1 MLVNRSK
8 IIISDPHSMVDASI
22 KISAAG
28 MQPQETVT
36 FHLIKKINEER
47 YLASQASFVADPEGK
62 VELDHQA
69 PIHGTYCG
77 VDGMA
82 LFWSMEPTVKNAL
95 THVLDEKYN
104 QPDTRDELSPQTS
117 LMLLETHDEIV
128 AHQAVTRH
136 WTSNDTVKQTV
147 REAGLIGNFFYNKD
161 LKPRPGI
168 IVVGG
173 SEGGMNEKTAA
184 LLASHGF
191 SVFALAYFGVE
202 NLQKQLRDIP
212 LEYVE
217 SAIKWLQKRSEV
229 QAGGFGIHGTSRGSE
244 LALWSAA
251 LFPEITAVVSLN
263 GSAVSFSGI
272 VPWSND
278 PTLPPAWTYQGQPLP
293 YLQPDNPVQ
302 LANECKEMWI
312 SQKGNPFR
320 KWHDGLSANID
331 WLERATIPLEKING
345 EVLMI
350 SGSADESWDSAAL
363 SEQGLRRKT
372 QNDPAAIS
380 KHLIYDGAGHYIGI
394 PYLRAISPD
403 PGTKQQ
409 LAEASVDSWKKTI
422 EFFKQRLCT

>member
-1 MLVNRSK
+1 MNRPK
-8 IIISDPHSMVDASI
+8 IMISASHSMVDAPI
-22 KISAAG
+22 KISAVG
-28 MQPQETVT
+28 MQPQQAVT

-47 YLASQASFVADPEGK
+47 YLASQASFVADSEGK
-62 VELDHQA
+62 VVLDHQA
-69 PIHGTYCG
+69 PIHGTYRG
-77 VDGMA
+77 IDGMA
-82 LFWSMEPTVKNAL
+82 LFWSMEPVARNAL
-95 THVLDEKYN
+95 THVLDEKYG
-104 QPDTRDELSPQTS
+104 QPGFRAELSPQTS
-117 LMLLETHDEIV
+117 VLLLEIHDEIV

-136 WTSNDTVKQTV
+136 WTSDEIGKHTL
-147 REAGLIGNFFYNKD
+147 REAGLIGSFFYNKD
-161 LKPRPGI
+161 LMPRPGI

-217 SAIKWLQKRSEV
+217 SAIQWLQKRSEV
-229 QAGGFGIHGTSRGSE
+229 QAGGLGIHGTSRGSE

-278 PTLPPAWTYQGQPLP
+278 PALPPAWTYRGQPLP
-293 YLQPDNPVQ
+293 YLQPDNPVE
-302 LANECKEMWI
+302 LANECKEMWT

-320 KWHDGLSANID
+320 RWHDGLSANAD
-331 WLERATIPLEKING
+331 WLENATIPLEKING

-363 SEQGLRRKT
+363 SERGLRRKI
-372 QNDPAAIS
+372 QNDPAATS

-394 PYLRAISPD
+394 PYLRAISSNQVR
-403 PGTKQQ
+403 QQ
-409 LAEASVDSWKKTI
+409 HLAQASVDSWTRTI
-422 EFFKQRLCT
+422 GFFKQRLCK